1 MKIKE
6 LNPSILPGVHLEK
19 RKADATKD
27 LDFQKLLGDAGERLN
42 ATAQGHSLFDSEKS
56 MRISTNPIS
65 SASHL
70 DLRDQD
76 DIALIRSQS
85 LKAVEDTLTILE
97 QYHEGLSDPETSLRK
112 IDPFIQVLTKEV
124 DGLNLFSERLP
135 PADPLRKILN
145 ETGILS
151 AVEIEKFRR
160 GEYL

>member
-1 MKIKE
+1 MKIKD
-6 LNPSILPGVHLEK
+6 LNPPILPVVHSEK
-19 RKADATKD
+19 KKADATKD

-42 ATAQGHSLFDSEKS
+42 ATAQGGSPFDSEGR
-56 MRISTNPIS
+56 MRISPNPIS
-65 SASHL
+65 SASLL
-70 DLRDQD
+70 DLTDQEN
-76 DIALIRSQS
+76 ITRIRSQS
-85 LKAVEDTLTILE
+85 LKAVEDTLIILE

-112 IDPFIQVLTKEV
+112 IDPFIQALTKEV
-124 DGLNLFSERLP
+124 DGLNLLSEKLP